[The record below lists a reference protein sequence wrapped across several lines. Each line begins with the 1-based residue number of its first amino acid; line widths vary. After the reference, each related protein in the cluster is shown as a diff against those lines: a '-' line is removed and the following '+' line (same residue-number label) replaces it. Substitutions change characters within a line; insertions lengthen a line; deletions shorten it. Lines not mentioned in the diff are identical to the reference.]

1 MALKEGIKKI
11 LISVVSILMAGL
23 IGYVTGRSHVH
34 DIDQTVKV
42 DTLIVYDTIRID
54 KPVEVRYVQ
63 TTKMIRVPVRDTI
76 RLKDTTYMVLP
87 KEEKE
92 YRGPQYYAKVSGYQ
106 PSLDYI
112 EVYPKTTTVTK
123 TETIVQSRSP
133 FYYSLDLQLDYG
145 SVGYK
150 YLQPSVGAELGYKK
164 WAIEAAAG
172 LNVEI
177 ENSIVMNPNFCW
189 RVGLKYN
196 LLGK

>member
-1 MALKEGIKKI
+1 MAQKVKKT
-11 LISVVSILMAGL
+11 LIIIAVLLAATL
-23 IGYVTGRSHVH
+23 IGYVVGRSHPR
-34 DIDQTVKV
+34 DIEQIVKI
-42 DTLIVYDTIRID
+42 DTLVRYDTIKID

-63 TTKMIRVPVRDTI
+63 TTKTIRVPVRDTI

-92 YRGPQYYAKVSGYQ
+92 YRDSQYYAKVSGYQ

-112 EVYPKTTTVTK
+112 EVYPKTTTVSVL
-123 TETIVQSRSP
+123 ETVIQHSSP
-133 FYYSLDLQLDYG
+133 FYYSLDVQVDYG

-177 ENSIVMNPNFCW
+177 ENSTVINPNFCW

>member
-1 MALKEGIKKI
+1 MAQKVKQI
-11 LISVVSILMAGL
+11 LIIIAVFLATAL
-23 IGYVTGRSHVH
+23 IGYVVGRSHPH

-42 DTLIVYDTIRID
+42 DTLIVYDTIKID

-63 TTKMIRVPVRDTI
+63 TTKIIRVPVRDTI
-76 RLKDTTYMVLP
+76 RLKDTTYVVLP
-87 KEEKE
+87 KEVKE
-92 YRGPQYYAKVSGYQ
+92 YRDSQYYAKVSGYQ

-112 EVYPKTTTVTK
+112 EVYPKTTTISK

-133 FYYSLDLQLDYG
+133 LYYSLDLQLDYG
-145 SVGYK
+145 SIGYK

-164 WAIEAAAG
+164 WTIEAAAG

-177 ENSIVMNPNFCW
+177 ENSTMTNPNFCW
-189 RVGLKYN
+189 RFGLKYN

>member
-1 MALKEGIKKI
+1 MAQKIKKI
-11 LISVVSILMAGL
+11 LIIIAVLLAATL
-23 IGYVTGRSHVH
+23 IGYVVGRSHPR
-34 DIDQTVKV
+34 DIEQIVKI
-42 DTLIVYDTIRID
+42 DTLVRYDTIKID

-63 TTKMIRVPVRDTI
+63 TTKTIRVPVRDTI
-76 RLKDTTYMVLP
+76 LLKDTTYVVLP
-87 KEEKE
+87 KETKE
-92 YRGPQYYAKVSGYQ
+92 YRDSQYYAKVSGYQ

-112 EVYPKTTTVTK
+112 EVYPKTTTISK

-133 FYYSLDLQLDYG
+133 LYYSLDLQLDYG
-145 SVGYK
+145 SIGYK

-177 ENSIVMNPNFCW
+177 ENNTVVNPNFCW
-189 RVGLKYN
+189 KFGLKYN

>member
-11 LISVVSILMAGL
+11 LISVVLILVAGL

-42 DTLIVYDTIRID
+42 DTLIVYDTIKID

-63 TTKMIRVPVRDTI
+63 TTRTIRVPVRDTI

-92 YRGPQYYAKVSGYQ
+92 YRDSQYYAKVSGYQ

-112 EVYPKTTTVTK
+112 EVYPKTTTISK

-133 FYYSLDLQLDYG
+133 LYYSLDLQLDYG
-145 SVGYK
+145 SIGYK

-177 ENSIVMNPNFCW
+177 ENNTVVNPNFCW

>member
-1 MALKEGIKKI
+1 MAQKIKKI
-11 LISVVSILMAGL
+11 LIIIAVLLAATL
-23 IGYVTGRSHVH
+23 IGYVVGRSHPR
-34 DIDQTVKV
+34 DIEQIVKI
-42 DTLIVYDTIRID
+42 DTLVRYDTIKID

-63 TTKMIRVPVRDTI
+63 TTKTIRVPVRDTI
-76 RLKDTTYMVLP
+76 RLKDTTYVVLP
-87 KEEKE
+87 KETKE
-92 YRGPQYYAKVSGYQ
+92 YRDSQYYAKVSGYQ

-133 FYYSLDLQLDYG
+133 LYYSLDLQLDYG
-145 SVGYK
+145 SIGYK

-177 ENSIVMNPNFCW
+177 ENNTVVNPNFCW
-189 RVGLKYN
+189 KFGLKYN
-196 LLGK
+196 ILGK

>member
-1 MALKEGIKKI
+1 MAQKVKKI
-11 LISVVSILMAGL
+11 LIIIAVLLAATL
-23 IGYVTGRSHVH
+23 IGYVVGRSHPR
-34 DIDQTVKV
+34 DIEQIVKI
-42 DTLIVYDTIRID
+42 DTLVRYDTIKID

-63 TTKMIRVPVRDTI
+63 TTKTIRVPVRDTI
-76 RLKDTTYMVLP
+76 LLKDTTYVVLP
-87 KEEKE
+87 KEVKE
-92 YRGPQYYAKVSGYQ
+92 YRDSQYYAKVSGYQ

-112 EVYPKTTTVTK
+112 EVYPKTTTISK

-133 FYYSLDLQLDYG
+133 LYYSLDLQLDYG
-145 SVGYK
+145 SIGYK

-177 ENSIVMNPNFCW
+177 ENSTIVNPNFCW

>member
-1 MALKEGIKKI
+1 MAQKVKQI
-11 LISVVSILMAGL
+11 LIIIAVLLATAL
-23 IGYVTGRSHVH
+23 IGYVVGRSHPR
-34 DIDQTVKV
+34 DIEQIVKI
-42 DTLIVYDTIRID
+42 DTLVRYDTIKID

-63 TTKMIRVPVRDTI
+63 TTKTIRIPVRDTI
-76 RLKDTTYMVLP
+76 RLKDTTYVVLP
-87 KEEKE
+87 KEVKE
-92 YRGPQYYAKVSGYQ
+92 YRDSQYYAKVSGYQ

-112 EVYPKTTTVTK
+112 EVYPKTTTISK

-133 FYYSLDLQLDYG
+133 LYYSLDLQLDYG
-145 SVGYK
+145 SIGYK

-177 ENSIVMNPNFCW
+177 ENNTVVNPNFCW
-189 RVGLKYN
+189 KFGLKYN